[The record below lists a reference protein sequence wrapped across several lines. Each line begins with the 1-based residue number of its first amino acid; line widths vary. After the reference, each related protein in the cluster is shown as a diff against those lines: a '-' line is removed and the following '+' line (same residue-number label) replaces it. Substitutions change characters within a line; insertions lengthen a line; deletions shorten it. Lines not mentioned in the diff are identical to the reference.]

1 MPEKFDP
8 PAAPAGATF
17 AAEPGAR
24 TREEMTMNTTMT
36 MYSIAIAIAG
46 AMTIGVASPTWAAP
60 VLSNTA
66 AVATAAPN
74 TATDVRYYRDGYRRG
89 YRNHGGAIVGGL
101 ALGVIGAVAADGY
114 YRDRAYGAPYGY
126 GGGSDGYGY
135 GYGYAPG
142 YGSYD
147 RHYSR

>member
-1 MPEKFDP
+1 
-8 PAAPAGATF
+8 
-17 AAEPGAR
+17 
-24 TREEMTMNTTMT
+24 MTMNTMMT
-36 MYSIAIAIAG
+36 KCSIAIAIAG
-46 AMTIGVASPTWAAP
+46 AMTIGVASPSWAAP

-74 TATDVRYYRDGYRRG
+74 AATDVRYYRNGYRRG

-114 YRDRAYGAPYGY
+114 YRDRAYDGPYGY
-126 GGGSDGYGY
+126 GGSSN
-135 GYGYAPG
+135 GYGYAPA

-147 RHYSR
+147 HYRNW